1 MESVIGSIKT
11 IAFDIDLTP
20 ADPFRQC
27 IGFRF
32 ATDPGFGR
40 KQGLFAKLLDF
51 YACGESSSMAE
62 DWFLTLLRG
71 FGVEGEF
78 ERMVE

>member
-40 KQGLFAKLLDF
+40 KQGLFAKLFDF

-62 DWFLTLLRG
+62 DWFLKLLRG